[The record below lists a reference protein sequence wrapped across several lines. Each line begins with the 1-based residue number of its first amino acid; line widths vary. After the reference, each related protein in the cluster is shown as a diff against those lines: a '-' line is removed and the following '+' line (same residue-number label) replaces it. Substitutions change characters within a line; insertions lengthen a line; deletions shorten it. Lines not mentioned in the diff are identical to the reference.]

1 MFMHIRSSS
10 IIEEVKLLSMEDNIF
25 SEQFTYN
32 GLTSGTSLGA
42 LRLLDS
48 NSAHGSPVELPDGV
62 IDENDAAFER
72 IGYWRDGLVGTFL
85 LETLEAANK

>member
-1 MFMHIRSSS
+1 
-10 IIEEVKLLSMEDNIF
+10 MEHNIF

-48 NSAHGSPVELPDGV
+48 NSANNPDGSPVELPDGV
-62 IDENDAAFER
+62 IDENDAAFEELD
-72 IGYWRDGLVGTFL
+72 IGEMV
-85 LETLEAANK
+85 